1 MSYNN
6 RNAAYDLSLF
16 ESTAVPLEK
25 EPEKKKSNNQK
36 AKNNVV
42 KITNEQIYIIRK
54 RRHNPLKLAVGVV
67 FGAVVTFVIATII
80 QGQVQLTELS
90 KEIASANKELSIQQS
105 IYTEMQMK
113 ANATLSP
120 SVIDEYAV
128 NKLIRIGSCHKSTDL
143 FLDKGEIGFGQ
154 IFFPVIC
161 TCGTHIHKFSEGICK
176 SFRG

>member
-42 KITNEQIYIIRK
+42 KISNEQIYIIRK

-113 ANATLSP
+113 ANATLST

-128 NKLIRIGSCHKSTDL
+128 NKLGMTKAINSQKEFVNL
-143 FLDKGEIGFGQ
+143 
-154 IFFPVIC
+154 
-161 TCGTHIHKFSEGICK
+161 SEGDKAEITQTQNDNIFTTIANAIAGLW
-176 SFRG
+176 S

>member
-42 KITNEQIYIIRK
+42 KISNEQIYTIRK

-128 NKLIRIGSCHKSTDL
+128 NKLGMTKAINSQKEFVNL
-143 FLDKGEIGFGQ
+143 
-154 IFFPVIC
+154 
-161 TCGTHIHKFSEGICK
+161 SEGDKAEITQTQNDNIFTTIANAIAGLW
-176 SFRG
+176 S

>member
-105 IYTEMQMK
+105 IYSEMQMK

-128 NKLIRIGSCHKSTDL
+128 NKLGMTKAINSQKEFVNL
-143 FLDKGEIGFGQ
+143 
-154 IFFPVIC
+154 
-161 TCGTHIHKFSEGICK
+161 SEGDKAEITQTQNDNIFTTIANAIAGLW
-176 SFRG
+176 S

>member
-16 ESTAVPLEK
+16 ESTAVPLKK

-128 NKLIRIGSCHKSTDL
+128 NKLGMTKAINSQKEFVNL
-143 FLDKGEIGFGQ
+143 
-154 IFFPVIC
+154 
-161 TCGTHIHKFSEGICK
+161 SEGDKAEITQTQNDNIFTTIANAIAGLW
-176 SFRG
+176 S

>member
-1 MSYNN
+1 MAYKNEN
-6 RNAAYDLSLF
+6 TAYDLSLF
-16 ESTAVPLEK
+16 ESTAVPLKK

-42 KITNEQIYIIRK
+42 KMTDEQIYSVRRRK
-54 RRHNPLKLAVGVV
+54 HNPLKIAVGVL

-128 NKLIRIGSCHKSTDL
+128 NKLGMTKAINSQKEFVNL
-143 FLDKGEIGFGQ
+143 
-154 IFFPVIC
+154 
-161 TCGTHIHKFSEGICK
+161 SEGDKAEITQTQNDNIFTTIANAIAGLW
-176 SFRG
+176 S

>member
-42 KITNEQIYIIRK
+42 KISNEQIYIIRK

-128 NKLIRIGSCHKSTDL
+128 NKLGMTKAINSQKEFVNL
-143 FLDKGEIGFGQ
+143 
-154 IFFPVIC
+154 
-161 TCGTHIHKFSEGICK
+161 SEGDKAEITQTQNDNIFTTIANAIAGLW
-176 SFRG
+176 S

>member
-128 NKLIRIGSCHKSTDL
+128 NKLGMTKAINSQKEFVNL
-143 FLDKGEIGFGQ
+143 
-154 IFFPVIC
+154 
-161 TCGTHIHKFSEGICK
+161 SEGDKAEITQTQNDNIFTTIANAIAGLW
-176 SFRG
+176 S

>member
-42 KITNEQIYIIRK
+42 KITNEQIYTIRK

-128 NKLIRIGSCHKSTDL
+128 NKLGMTKAINSQKEFVNL
-143 FLDKGEIGFGQ
+143 
-154 IFFPVIC
+154 
-161 TCGTHIHKFSEGICK
+161 SEGDKAEITQTQNDNIFTTIANAIAGLW
-176 SFRG
+176 S